1 MVPETPAVTA
11 STSPRPDD
19 TWRALRSAGGLASLL
34 LVLCGLALAVSR
46 VWVADDAYITFRHV
60 LQFLAGN
67 GLTYNTIDRV
77 EGFTHPLWAV
87 MLCIGG
93 WMGAPLSAVA
103 VTMDILFAGLLLVGL
118 ARSDRANGPLGVA
131 LLVSCSG
138 FIDFTT
144 SGLETPLTLW
154 LVFLAYSSTRV
165 LERPVRTGFALGLAY
180 LCHPDV
186 ALLSAGPLV
195 AAIVEAKEAGFA
207 RARRSLVVFIVSLAA
222 APLAWHLFRAFYYGD
237 FWPNTY
243 YAKNGGNYWSQGFAY
258 IADFIRYAPLS
269 AAAVLIVA
277 ILAAG
282 DLRNREASASTRW
295 RRALGLIAIAVH
307 VAAISRVG
315 GDFMGFRLL
324 LPDLAA
330 AAALC
335 AGALGRLP
343 VAPRPIAQAS
353 VTVAALVALFVQP
366 VPPHERGLIVN
377 ERLNFASAFTRAS
390 DAFTGRPRH
399 LWWNEGRLFRAF
411 QECVGEPD
419 LIVEYPN
426 IGYYGVALGTRASL
440 IDGNGLVDREV
451 ARNWASRAGKPRGRP
466 GHEGKMT
473 VDYAL
478 RRNIH
483 FVRDMFEPVKSAMAT
498 DYGILLSLDPRV
510 VCALPGKADA
520 IRDLKAHLT
529 GSADAKSLDTLHFL
543 QDLEKRDG
551 VLIDDLCLRPAPPSR
566 DCSPA
571 GIQRAGREAR
581 P

>member
-1 MVPETPAVTA
+1 M
-11 STSPRPDD
+11 S
-19 TWRALRSAGGLASLL
+19 
-34 LVLCGLALAVSR
+34 LALAACGLWVAMSR

-60 LQFLAGN
+60 VQFLAGN

-87 MLCIGG
+87 MLSVSG
-93 WMGAPLSAVA
+93 WFGAPLSGTAVVA
-103 VTMDILFAGLLLVGL
+103 DLVFAALLLFGL
-118 ARSDRANGPLGVA
+118 AVRDRAHGPLAVA
-131 LLVSCSG
+131 LLVGCSG
-138 FIDFTT
+138 FIDFAT
-144 SGLETPLTLW
+144 SGLETPLTLF
-154 LVFLAYSSTRV
+154 LVFVAYSSARV
-165 LERPVRTGFALGLAY
+165 LERPVRTGMALGLAY

-186 ALLSAGPLV
+186 ALLSAAPL
-195 AAIVEAKEAGFA
+195 ASAFLEAKEHGFA
-207 RARRSLVVFIVSLAA
+207 IARGRLARFIVSLAA
-222 APLAWHLFRAFYYGD
+222 APVAWHLFRAFYYRD

-258 IADFIRYAPLS
+258 VADFVRYAPLS
-269 AAAVLIVA
+269 AASLLIVA
-277 ILAAG
+277 ILAAQ
-282 DLRNREASASTRW
+282 DLRGGEESIASRW
-295 RRALGLIAIAVH
+295 RRALGLGSIAIH
-307 VAAISRVG
+307 VIAISRVG

-324 LPDLAA
+324 LPGLAA

-335 AGALGRLP
+335 VGAIGRLP
-343 VAPRPIAQAS
+343 TGSPRWFGQAAVAG
-353 VTVAALVALFVQP
+353 AALWALFGQP
-366 VPPHERGLIVN
+366 IPPHERGLIVN

-411 QECVGEPD
+411 QECVGEPG

-440 IDGNGLVDREV
+440 IDGNGLVDRFV

-483 FVRDMFEPVKSAMAT
+483 FVRDMFEPVKSTMAT
-498 DYGILLSLDPRV
+498 DYGILLSLDPRI

-520 IRDLKAHLT
+520 IRTLKASLSQT
-529 GSADAKSLDTLHFL
+529 GDAKSLDTLRFL

-551 VLIDDLCLRPAPPSR
+551 VLIEDLCVHPAIAAK

-571 GIQRAGREAR
+571 GIQRSTREPR